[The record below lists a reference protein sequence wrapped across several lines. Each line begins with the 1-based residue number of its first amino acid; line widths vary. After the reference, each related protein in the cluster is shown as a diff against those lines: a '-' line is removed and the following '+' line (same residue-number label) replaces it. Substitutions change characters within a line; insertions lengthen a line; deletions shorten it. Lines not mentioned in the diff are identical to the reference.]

1 MNLNE
6 DIQEVLF
13 TAETIAAANRR
24 LGRQIA
30 QDYAGKEPLFVCIL
44 KGAIVFLTDLMREI
58 PETIDIDF
66 MDVSSYGGSTKSSGE
81 VRILKDLDL
90 SVKDRDVLFVED
102 VVDTG
107 NTLYEL
113 MKLFATRQAR
123 SMKIVSLIDKP
134 VHRHQAVKADYIG
147 LSCPDEFIVG
157 YGMDYQDKYRNLPYI
172 GILKPEVYM

>member
-1 MNLNE
+1 MNLNG

-13 TAETIAAANRR
+13 TAKTIAAANQR
-24 LGRQIA
+24 LGRQIT

-58 PETIDIDF
+58 PEAIDIDF
-66 MDVSSYGGSTKSSGE
+66 MDVSSYGGSTKSSEE

-134 VHRHQAVKADYIG
+134 IHRHQAVKADYIG

>member
-58 PETIDIDF
+58 PEAIDIDF
-66 MDVSSYGGSTKSSGE
+66 MNVSSYGGSTKSSGE